1 MTLAVVNRQ
10 TQTRREKKN
19 LWVRVRVPNA
29 KPQPVVD
36 CSQISIA
43 APLPLPICWLCL
55 SRDPSFLGLLPLH
68 LGAADEMKTR
78 ARTSISRGIPFFFSF
93 SLLNLSRGQAIQ
105 CLGRKCKDAKMQTR
119 EKRPALRGMRSDI
132 ISTSRLEP
140 KWDFLWQNRQ
150 AAPTLPMAAGIG
162 QCERGETAHGTGA
175 DEAWTSME
183 ACPVAKDR
191 EGSAVPAVSAPFLFP
206 VPRPPGPPRLHVHT
220 LHSHTCWKSCP
231 LLLELM
237 FPWSGPSFFALH
249 RHQTKPTSTTWP
261 PTRTG
266 PDDRRRHR
274 RRRRPRHRPPEPA
287 STL

>member
-1 MTLAVVNRQ
+1 M
-10 TQTRREKKN
+10 
-19 LWVRVRVPNA
+19 PNA

-43 APLPLPICWLCL
+43 APLPLPICWLFVA
-55 SRDPSFLGLLPLH
+55 RPLFPWA
-68 LGAADEMKTR
+68 LASSSGCGRRRKQQVQMKTR
-78 ARTSISRGIPFFFSF
+78 ARTSISRGILFFL
-93 SLLNLSRGQAIQ
+93 SLLNLPRGQAIQ

-119 EKRPALRGMRSDI
+119 RKGPALRGMRSDI

-162 QCERGETAHGTGA
+162 QWERGETAHGTGA

-191 EGSAVPAVSAPFLFP
+191 EGNAVPAVPAPFLFP
-206 VPRPPGPPRLHVHT
+206 VPRPPSPGTTPT
-220 LHSHTCWKSCP
+220 SCP
-231 LLLELM
+231 DPPLPHVLEKL
-237 FPWSGPSFFALH
+237 PSPAGVDVPVVRALFFALH

-261 PTRTG
+261 LTRTG